1 MDFTKRDLV
10 IIVGSTIAILVNI
23 YSIATGATGTGFY
36 VSLFATLIFS
46 ILLINTVYR
55 VTIMAE

>member
-1 MDFTKRDLV
+1 MHFSKKDLV

-36 VSLFATLIFS
+36 ISVFAIVAFF

-55 VTIMAE
+55 VTRLT